1 MWKGLRLSFYHM
13 KNLLIVANWKANKT
27 EEEAIDWLREVSSR
41 LDRDQISNKKII
53 ICPPCTAISAVSD
66 FIRSNNL
73 PFEVGAQDV
82 SRFEEGAYTGEI
94 TVTQIGKLCN
104 YAIIGHSERRKYFNE
119 TDDDVIAKAKL
130 LIKNKISPI
139 LCISDI
145 KQLDSY
151 LERGKV
157 IIDNASGTG
166 IIFVYEPP
174 SAISGGG
181 AFHPEDPR
189 TANENAV
196 LITQKIGSKITI
208 LYGGSINPDNAALFF
223 SLENINGGLVGQAS
237 LDSSSFI
244 SLLQKC

>member
-94 TVTQIGKLCN
+94 TVTQIEKLCN

-145 KQLDSY
+145 KQFDFY
-151 LERGKV
+151 VERENVFFVSAG
-157 IIDNASGTG
+157 GTFFF
-166 IIFVYEPP
+166 FVYDPQ
-174 SAISGGG
+174 SVVGGG
-181 AFHPEDPR
+181 GFFHPEDPGR
-189 TANENAV
+189 AN
-196 LITQKIGSKITI
+196 
-208 LYGGSINPDNAALFF
+208 
-223 SLENINGGLVGQAS
+223 
-237 LDSSSFI
+237 
-244 SLLQKC
+244 